1 MNIHSLNPDKLR
13 LMLGI
18 ALSISL
24 FSYGQ
29 DTNKSVHEK
38 TSDTLNIKTSNSKD
52 RDTKNRNVMLN
63 AGANVGPRNV
73 NIGLPFDGDIAI
85 LENGLPVVNTFWPQN
100 PLTVWRYDNSIG
112 ATGLLSYSE
121 TAITTG
127 KVGYAVDSYDRFVAR
142 SGKFKGY
149 ITSKFNHFG
158 LNETS
163 ANISGSIGDRK
174 NGWGYSLSTYQMF
187 DPASYALGFTQQ
199 SDRTQFYKTG
209 ISKKLK
215 NGTLHFLY
223 AFKKS
228 KSVQSVYQ
236 PFMYKG
242 NGETEQ
248 LDNFELG
255 LDSYIVQDGIVP
267 FYDKLTG
274 QKRFYNMDS
283 DDIATIT
290 HSIDVL
296 GDFKLKNDW
305 KLNFATRFMKSKA
318 PLAIQFPVTSTL
330 AEDVAASGMSY
341 TFLGTDTNYEGHV
354 QQVSS
359 YYVDPTDITTVM
371 SRIELATKKK
381 HHDLTFGVQQQFY
394 KEDVFKLNTSVYYQ
408 TIEPRPRKLAASAY
422 LPDYGMYFPITDE
435 DGIIKAASGGSD
447 AYREDS
453 YMHKLALYGMDS
465 WSLNEKFTLNL
476 GGRIERFESRGKM
489 APYQDEIVYQDQDGD
504 GFHETKRPLRD
515 FSQSEW
521 NVAATTSFLYK
532 TFQRAGISGEF
543 TYNEV
548 RKDFG
553 SYNSDYS
560 DYIKNK
566 NPILFGSAGV
576 YFNHPLFN
584 VVSKL
589 TYISKRDNVR
599 NIVAYNPDNRAE
611 TNTIYPIFYD
621 IETLGWT
628 TDIISNPFKNFDIHF
643 LVTLQNPIY
652 KNFSYEAFGETY
664 SYDDKN
670 IPELSKVLLEID
682 PSYKM
687 FNQKVRLWASLR
699 YFGKQ
704 YSTLSNAL
712 YYNGWWETFAG
723 IDYTVNRKL
732 ELKLDVT
739 NFLNQYGVK
748 GSIIGGEL
756 ITDSHAYDNKILTG
770 SYIRPFTVSCTVNYK
785 F

>member
-1 MNIHSLNPDKLR
+1 MGYSQNKKATD
-13 LMLGI
+13 
-18 ALSISL
+18 SI
-24 FSYGQ
+24 
-29 DTNKSVHEK
+29 KVAK
-38 TSDTLNIKTSNSKD
+38 SDTIQLKD
-52 RDTKNRNVMLN
+52 RDTENRNVMLN

-85 LENGLPVVNTFWPQN
+85 LENSLPVVNSFWPQN
-100 PLTVWRYDNSIG
+100 PLTVWRYDSSIG
-112 ATGLLSYSE
+112 NIGLLSYSE

-127 KVGYAVDSYDRFVAR
+127 KLGYAVDSYDRFVAR
-142 SGKFKGY
+142 NGKFKGY
-149 ITSKFNHFG
+149 ISSKFNHFG

-163 ANISGSIGDRK
+163 ANISSSIGDRK
-174 NGWGYSLSTYQMF
+174 NGWGYTLSTYQMF
-187 DPASYALGFTQQ
+187 DPASYTLGFSQQ
-199 SDRTQFYKTG
+199 SDRTQFYKLG

-215 NGTLHFLY
+215 TGTLQFLY
-223 AFKKS
+223 SYKKS
-228 KSVQSVYQ
+228 RSVQSVYQ

-255 LDSYIVQDGIVP
+255 LDSYIVQDGLIP

-274 QKRFYNMDS
+274 EKRFYDMNS
-283 DDIATIT
+283 DDIAAIT

-296 GDFKLKNDW
+296 GDFKLKNNW

-318 PLAIQFPVTSTL
+318 PMSIQFPVTSTL
-330 AEDVAASGMSY
+330 AEDIPASGMSY
-341 TFLGTDTNYEGHV
+341 TLLGNSAPYEGNV

-359 YYVDPTDITTVM
+359 YYIDPTDITTIM
-371 SRIELATKKK
+371 SRLELAGKKGS
-381 HHDLTFGVQQQFY
+381 HDIKLGLQQQY
-394 KEDVFKLNTSVYYQ
+394 YREDIFKLNTSVYYQ
-408 TIEPRPRKLAASAY
+408 TIEPQPKKLTASAY
-422 LPDYGMYFPITDE
+422 IPAYGMYVPITDE

-447 AYREDS
+447 VYREDS
-453 YMHKLALYGMDS
+453 YLHKLAVYGLDTWAPS
-465 WSLNEKFTLNL
+465 NKLDVIL

-489 APYQDEIVYQDQDGD
+489 APYQDEIVYQDIDGN
-504 GFHETKRPLRD
+504 GIHETKRPLKD
-515 FSQSEW
+515 FTQSEW
-521 NVAATTSFLYK
+521 NVAGTASFIYK
-532 TFQRAGISGEF
+532 TFNRAGISGEF
-543 TYNEV
+543 TYNEI

-599 NIVAYNPDNRAE
+599 NIVAYNPSNPSE

-621 IETLGWT
+621 IETFGWT
-628 TDIISNPFKNFDIHF
+628 TDILSNPFKNFDIHF

-652 KNFSYEAFGETY
+652 KNFSYDAFGQNY
-664 SYDDKN
+664 SYDNKN

-682 PSYKM
+682 PSYKL
-687 FNQKVRLWASLR
+687 FNQKVKLWASLR

-723 IDYTVNRKL
+723 IDYTYRRKL
-732 ELKLDVT
+732 DLKLDVT

-756 ITDSHAYDNKILTG
+756 ITDSNAYDNKILTG
-770 SYIRPFTVSCTVNYK
+770 SYIRPFTVSVSVNYK